1 MARLAELILDLDCRL
16 AEVRD
21 RASLAQM
28 LVDWA
33 LFAGAEG
40 AWVGHPNKDKILI
53 FEAQS
58 GKGMA
63 EYLNAITIRV
73 DDSPEGQGLSSRAW
87 RSGKIQIMADSTR
100 HEISTPLDELCA
112 RAGWRS
118 SAAIPFC
125 GPMGVVAMAMVVS
138 RRTKTFSTPPWPDL
152 LQHLSTT
159 LGLTLQHLEDRHQLE
174 RLAHTDLLT
183 GLANRR
189 GLEVRLERALSAAKR
204 QGTLLAVGL
213 LDLDDFKLLNDRRGY
228 DIGDKALKR
237 LGERLRKSLRGANTV
252 ARVGGDEF
260 VILLEDLPAPEAIE
274 SMLEQ
279 LRQVVEAP
287 IEVAGEWIRLRASL
301 GLALYPLTEGGETP
315 GALLRLA
322 YQALYQ
328 AKIRKGKW
336 SEAEWWMLAGE
347 VPKSGQGEGAKH
359 SGAESISAYG
369 AGAARHLV
377 PLRIPLGTVSERFV
391 EIFHAGLAREPGP
404 TTLLDALSP
413 EELARFK
420 AKQGEHLDFITDPDL
435 DESTHREA
443 ARRLGRIH
451 ATVGVD
457 RRWLIQSYE
466 LWLESLQE
474 VFARRPLRLRLAQP
488 VLARRLAREIEF
500 ELEGYAEVERSLDQ
514 VRGVI
519 ENLAWHTE
527 RYTDLIEGVVLA
539 LIELDQVAAA
549 TIARPNTEGVLQYEA
564 IAGEPFQ
571 RYLERLEAGKTLPIR
586 IDSEHSEG
594 RGLSG
599 EAWRSGEIQSTLNF
613 ATDPRVAP
621 WREVALDIG
630 IRSSAV
636 VPLRIGSVSGALLM
650 IYSPYPGG
658 YGSSQQTLLK
668 YLQQVLSLG
677 LERLRR
683 TPRVEA
689 MPERRRYR
697 RLLTAGGLEM
707 FYQPVVDLK
716 RGTLA
721 KVEALARL
729 REDETWFTPDQF
741 LPAFGHKDLYT
752 LYRLGL
758 TQALKTLDTWR
769 EAGLVTNMSLNMS
782 PRGLNEPRYIE
793 ATRQALTLHPLP
805 TGHHLTVEI
814 LETEALQQS
823 ASTAS
828 MLTPWR
834 KLGVQFAQD
843 DLGSGYSSLVRLR
856 QIPFDEVKID
866 QGLVRNAATDPL
878 RVLGFI
884 ARMIDLAREAGAR
897 VVIEGLESLG
907 LIEAAEILGA
917 DLGQGYAITR
927 PLSATD
933 LPVWA
938 KTHLPLALDLTRPH
952 TALGVLAEL
961 IRWNQRLAAVAAWPQ
976 IICQLAAQPCAEV
989 YYLHLQ
995 RLDASPLDTAHK
1007 AMHAKIAKNGNLLN
1021 TAYQRLYKRHLTLL
1035 VAQVTAEENRA
1046 G

>member
-1 MARLAELILDLDCRL
+1 MSRLAELILDLDRRL
-16 AEVRD
+16 AKVTD
-21 RASLAQM
+21 RASLAQI

-33 LFAGAEG
+33 LFAGADG
-40 AWVGHPNKDKILI
+40 AWVGHPDENKKLLI
-53 FEAQS
+53 ETWS

-87 RSGKIQIMADSTR
+87 RSGKIQIMADWNR
-100 HEISTPLDELCA
+100 HKTPTPWDEPRA

-118 SAAIPFC
+118 SAAVPFR
-125 GPMGVVAMAMVVS
+125 GPTGVVATTAVYS
-138 RRTKTFSTPPWPDL
+138 RRPKVFSTPPWPDL
-152 LQHLSTT
+152 LHHLSAT

-189 GLEVRLERALSAAKR
+189 GLEVRLERALSVAKR
-204 QGTLLAVGL
+204 QGTLLAIGL

-260 VILLEDLPAPEAIE
+260 VVLLEDLPAPEAIE
-274 SMLEQ
+274 STLEQ

-347 VPKSGQGEGAKH
+347 VPKPGRGEGAEH
-359 SGAESISAYG
+359 FGAENMPAYG
-369 AGAARHLV
+369 VEAGRRLA
-377 PLRIPLGTVSERFV
+377 PLQDLLGAVSERFV
-391 EIFHAGLAREPGP
+391 EVFHAGLAREPGP
-404 TTLLDALSP
+404 TTLLEALSP
-413 EELARFK
+413 EELVHFK

-435 DESTHREA
+435 EESTHREA

-549 TIARPNTEGVLQYEA
+549 TIARPNAEGVLQYEA

-571 RYLERLEAGKTLPIR
+571 RYLEQLEAGKTPPIR
-586 IDSEHSEG
+586 IDFEHSEG

-599 EAWRSGEIQSTLNF
+599 EAWRSGEIQRTLNF
-613 ATDPRVAP
+613 ATDPRVVL
-621 WREVALDIG
+621 WREVALGPGYRHSLLGSDTTTHGGCIG
-630 IRSSAV
+630 GTAYD
-636 VPLRIGSVSGALLM
+636 LF
-650 IYSPYPGG
+650 
-658 YGSSQQTLLK
+658 TL
-668 YLQQVLSLG
+668 S
-677 LERLRR
+677 
-683 TPRVEA
+683 
-689 MPERRRYR
+689 R
-697 RLLTAGGLEM
+697 RL
-707 FYQPVVDLK
+707 
-716 RGTLA
+716 
-721 KVEALARL
+721 
-729 REDETWFTPDQF
+729 WF
-741 LPAFGHKDLYT
+741 
-752 LYRLGL
+752 
-758 TQALKTLDTWR
+758 
-769 EAGLVTNMSLNMS
+769 V
-782 PRGLNEPRYIE
+782 
-793 ATRQALTLHPLP
+793 AT
-805 TGHHLTVEI
+805 
-814 LETEALQQS
+814 
-823 ASTAS
+823 
-828 MLTPWR
+828 
-834 KLGVQFAQD
+834 
-843 DLGSGYSSLVRLR
+843 
-856 QIPFDEVKID
+856 
-866 QGLVRNAATDPL
+866 
-878 RVLGFI
+878 
-884 ARMIDLAREAGAR
+884 
-897 VVIEGLESLG
+897 
-907 LIEAAEILGA
+907 
-917 DLGQGYAITR
+917 
-927 PLSATD
+927 
-933 LPVWA
+933 
-938 KTHLPLALDLTRPH
+938 
-952 TALGVLAEL
+952 
-961 IRWNQRLAAVAAWPQ
+961 
-976 IICQLAAQPCAEV
+976 
-989 YYLHLQ
+989 
-995 RLDASPLDTAHK
+995 
-1007 AMHAKIAKNGNLLN
+1007 N
-1021 TAYQRLYKRHLTLL
+1021 TA
-1035 VAQVTAEENRA
+1035 
-1046 G
+1046 